1 MRDIKFR
8 AWDGRDMIT
17 PYCVRG
23 GKACIIRQSD
33 TNDRVLTDDEGSN
46 YYKNWDVEQ
55 PTEFPLMQFT
65 GLQDVNGVDIYE
77 GDIVSH
83 ADGQVWTVEFSDNDA
98 AFIVYNQLNSNRR
111 LQSSFGDHY
120 SVDEDNVMNMAAVF
134 NIASREE
141 SPCEITGNIYQNPE
155 LLK

>member
-8 AWDGRDMIT
+8 AWDKESSEMVYFNNR
-17 PYCVRG
+17 
-23 GKACIIRQSD
+23 K
-33 TNDRVLTDDEGSN
+33 LTQDEYQRAHLAMLLAGD
-46 YYKNWDVEQ
+46 YGDV
-55 PTEFPLMQFT
+55 LMQFI

-83 ADGQVWTVEFSDNDA
+83 ADSQVWTVEFSDNEA

-120 SVDEDNVMNMAAVF
+120 SVDDDNVMNMAAVF

>member
-1 MRDIKFR
+1 MRDIEFR
-8 AWDGRDMIT
+8 QWT
-17 PYCVRG
+17 
-23 GKACIIRQSD
+23 GKEFI
-33 TNDRVLTDDEGSN
+33 VWGVGVDECTFVGPVSGSGIN
-46 YYKNWDVEQ
+46 AQATVHQ
-55 PTEFPLMQFT
+55 QFT

-83 ADGQVWTVEFSDNDA
+83 ADSQVWTVEFSDNEA

-120 SVDEDNVMNMAAVF
+120 SVDDDNVMNMAAVF

-141 SPCEITGNIYQNPE
+141 SPCKITGNIYQNPE
-155 LLK
+155 LLR